1 MPGCCA
7 TPAPGLR
14 KLLVRDADIPI
25 DLETVTETRLVAE
38 ALAGSQPAFE
48 RIVRRYQRPVISLI
62 ARLLGDRDR
71 SLAEDLAQE
80 TFVKA
85 YLKLSAFDS
94 SRRLSSWLFRIAH
107 NTAIDAMRRA
117 RVRAPTAGGGASDA
131 AVLEEAPA
139 PPSPDPLET
148 RALGRALEAAIARL
162 KPEHRA
168 AIMLRY
174 EEGLPF
180 DEVAHVL
187 NVPESTARSYVHR
200 ARKQLAEQLTEAGWQ
215 PSKS

>member
-1 MPGCCA
+1 
-7 TPAPGLR
+7 
-14 KLLVRDADIPI
+14 
-25 DLETVTETRLVAE
+25 VAE

-62 ARLLGDRDR
+62 RRLIGERGDR

-85 YLKLSAFDS
+85 YIKLAAFDT

-117 RVRAPTAGGGASDA
+117 RIATVSP
-131 AVLEEAPA
+131 EEADGAVEAHPDPA
-139 PPSPDPLET
+139 SAVDPLEIK
-148 RALGRALEAAIARL
+148 ALGRALEAALATLR
-162 KPEHRA
+162 PEYRA

-180 DEVAHVL
+180 EDVAHVL
-187 NVPESTARSYVHR
+187 GVPESTARSYVHR
-200 ARKQLAEQLTEAGWQ
+200 ARKELAGRLTEEGWQ
-215 PSKS
+215 PSPAPALQRERP

>member
-1 MPGCCA
+1 
-7 TPAPGLR
+7 
-14 KLLVRDADIPI
+14 LVRDADIPI

-38 ALAGSQPAFE
+38 ALAGSQAAFE

-62 ARLLGDRDR
+62 ARLLGDRGDR

-117 RVRAPTAGGGASDA
+117 KVRAPAAGREPADGATP
-131 AVLEEAPA
+131 EEAPA

-148 RALGRALEAAIARL
+148 QALGRALDAALGRL
-162 KPEHRA
+162 RPEHRA
-168 AIMLRY
+168 AIALRY

-180 DEVAHVL
+180 EDVAHVL

-200 ARKQLAEQLTEAGWQ
+200 ARKQLAAQLTEAGWQ